1 MSLSVDFSI
10 IGHRGAA
17 GMAPENTLS
26 GFRCALEQHVH
37 AVEFDI
43 QRIDNELVVIHDNTV
58 DRTTNGNGTITDFS
72 FERIRELDAGDGEQI
87 PTLREVLDLIPANVA
102 VNAEL
107 KGPNTATAAADILRQ
122 YNHQQLVSSFDHE
135 ELRQFVANGSGIPVA
150 PLFERWREDGLTV
163 AAALKAHAVNVS
175 DRIAI
180 PERVADIL
188 NAGFACFVFTVND
201 VQRANDLKEMGVS
214 GIFTDRPDLF
224 AEFTRS
230 QYVSNP

>member
-17 GMAPENTLS
+17 GMAPENTLY
-26 GFRCALEQHVH
+26 GFQCALDEHVH

-43 QRIDNELVVIHDNTV
+43 QRIDDELVVIHDDTV
-58 DRTTNGNGTITDFS
+58 NRTTDGNGAITDFS
-72 FERIRELDAGDGEQI
+72 FERLRQLDAGDGERI
-87 PTLREVLDLIPANVA
+87 PTLREVLELIPATVA
-102 VNAEL
+102 VNVEL
-107 KGPNTATAAADILRQ
+107 KGTDTASAAAEVLRQ
-122 YNHQQLVSSFDHE
+122 YDHQQLVSSFDHG
-135 ELRQFVANGSGIPVA
+135 ELRQFVAEGSGIPVA
-150 PLFERWREDGLTV
+150 PLFGRWREDGLEV

-180 PERVADIL
+180 PQRVADIL
-188 NAGFACFVFTVND
+188 NAGFACYVFTVND
-201 VQRANDLKEMGVS
+201 VQRANDLKEMGVT

-230 QYVSNP
+230 Q

>member
-17 GMAPENTLS
+17 GMAPENTLC
-26 GFRCALEQHVH
+26 GFQCALDEHVH

-72 FERIRELDAGDGEQI
+72 FERIRELDAGDGERI
-87 PTLREVLDLIPANVA
+87 PTLREVLELIPATVA
-102 VNAEL
+102 VNVEL
-107 KGPNTATAAADILRQ
+107 KGTNTASAAADLLRQ
-122 YNHQQLVSSFDHE
+122 YDHQQLVSSFDHA
-135 ELRQFVANGSGIPVA
+135 ELRQFVAEGSGIPVA
-150 PLFERWREDGLTV
+150 PLFGRWREDGLEV

-180 PERVADIL
+180 PQRVADIL
-188 NAGFACFVFTVND
+188 NAGFACYVFTVND
-201 VQRANDLKEMGVS
+201 VQRANDLKEMGVT

-230 QYVSNP
+230 QRVPNP

>member
-17 GMAPENTLS
+17 GMAPENTLY
-26 GFRCALEQHVH
+26 GFQCALDEHVD

-43 QRIDNELVVIHDNTV
+43 QRIDDELVVIHDDTV
-58 DRTTNGNGTITDFS
+58 DRTTDGNGAVTDFS
-72 FERIRELDAGDGEQI
+72 FERLRQLDAGDGERI
-87 PTLREVLDLIPANVA
+87 PTLREVLELIPATVA
-102 VNAEL
+102 VNVEL
-107 KGPNTATAAADILRQ
+107 KGTNTASAAADLLRQ
-122 YNHQQLVSSFDHE
+122 YDHQQLVSSFDHG
-135 ELRQFVANGSGIPVA
+135 ELRQFVAEGSGIPVA
-150 PLFERWREDGLTV
+150 PLFGRWREDGLEV

-180 PERVADIL
+180 PQRVADIL
-188 NAGFACFVFTVND
+188 NAGFACYVFTVND
-201 VQRANDLKEMGVS
+201 VQRANDLKEMGVT

-230 QYVSNP
+230 Q

>member
-17 GMAPENTLS
+17 GMAPENTLY
-26 GFRCALEQHVH
+26 GFQCALDEHVH

-43 QRIDNELVVIHDNTV
+43 QRIDDELVVIHDDTV
-58 DRTTNGNGTITDFS
+58 DRTTDGNGAVTDFS
-72 FERIRELDAGDGEQI
+72 FERLRQLDAGDGERI
-87 PTLREVLDLIPANVA
+87 PTLKEVLELIPATVA
-102 VNAEL
+102 VNVEL
-107 KGPNTATAAADILRQ
+107 KGTNTASAAADLLRQ
-122 YNHQQLVSSFDHE
+122 YDHQQLVSSFDHG
-135 ELRQFVANGSGIPVA
+135 ELRQFVAEGSGIPVA
-150 PLFERWREDGLTV
+150 PLFGRWREDGLEV

-180 PERVADIL
+180 PQRVADIL
-188 NAGFACFVFTVND
+188 NAGFACYVFTVND
-201 VQRANDLKEMGVS
+201 VQRANDLKEMGVT

-230 QYVSNP
+230 Q